1 MKLTVET
8 IPLGFLATNCYV
20 IKNAA
25 TGQALIID
33 PGSEGERLLGLI
45 GKMGVTPV
53 AILLTHAH
61 VDHIGAIGPLVKQ
74 YGIDV
79 FLHPDDLPLYQ
90 SPNNKID
97 PWVPAA
103 AGLPTPRPFAEMPQ
117 GFGEIEIIH
126 TPGHTRGGTCYRFKA
141 LEAVFT
147 GDTLFCGDIG
157 RTDLPGGSSQQLHAS
172 IKENLFVLPPQTR
185 VYPGHGEDTTI
196 GVEQQ
201 RLFLN

>member
-20 IKNAA
+20 IQDTDN
-25 TGQALIID
+25 GQALIID

-45 GKMGVTPV
+45 EKMGVTPV

-61 VDHIGAIGPLVKQ
+61 VDHIGAVGALVQK

-90 SPNNKID
+90 SPNNQID

-103 AGLPTPRPFAEMPQ
+103 EGLPTPLPFAEMPL

-126 TPGHTRGGTCYRFKA
+126 TPGHTRGGVCYRFKA
-141 LEAVFT
+141 MDAVFT
-147 GDTLFCGDIG
+147 GDTLLCDDIG
-157 RTDLPGGSSQQLHAS
+157 RTDLPGGNTQQLHAS
-172 IKENLFVLPPQTR
+172 IKDSLFVLPPQTR

-196 GVEQQ
+196 GIEQQ